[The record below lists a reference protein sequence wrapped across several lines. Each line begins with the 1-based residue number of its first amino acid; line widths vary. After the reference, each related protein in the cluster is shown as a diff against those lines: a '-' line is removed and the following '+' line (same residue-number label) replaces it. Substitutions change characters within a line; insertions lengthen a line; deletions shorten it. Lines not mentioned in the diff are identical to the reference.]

1 MKTDT
6 RTPGV
11 WFHRR
16 INAWMHGY
24 MFVWLHGRMVAWLH
38 GCMVTWL
45 HEGVMGNCL
54 GTSRIQQCV
63 AAAVRRAKS
72 AFESFSLMEK
82 GR

>member
-24 MFVWLHGRMVAWLH
+24 MFVWLHGRMV
-38 GCMVTWL
+38 TWL
-45 HEGVMGNCL
+45 HEGVVGNCL
-54 GTSRIQQCV
+54 GTSRRQQCV